1 MKTGDVIVRRKWTEL
16 PVPLDVIKQLNTLT
30 INESESKRWD
40 ENTNENQEGVKDLDA
55 YDEVLQDQEN
65 GINYEEDVIAEN
77 EMNPNSEVDENLR
90 EIKEGGL
97 LEINMNDNL
106 DEN

>member
-1 MKTGDVIVRRKWTEL
+1 
-16 PVPLDVIKQLNTLT
+16 VPLDVIKQLNTLT

-55 YDEVLQDQEN
+55 SDEVLQDQEN